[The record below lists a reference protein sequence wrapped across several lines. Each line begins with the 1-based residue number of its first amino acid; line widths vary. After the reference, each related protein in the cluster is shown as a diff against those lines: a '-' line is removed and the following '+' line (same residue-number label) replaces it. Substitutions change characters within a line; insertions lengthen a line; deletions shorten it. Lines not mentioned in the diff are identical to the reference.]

1 MWLLL
6 VPLLSDPDSPL
17 GAAAFCIGLVSTRNM
32 SAVTLSK
39 SLQVAL
45 LQFHAGADKA
55 ANLKKVT
62 EYITRALA
70 HTPRPDLLVLPEC
83 FQSPYAVDQFKN
95 YAEKIPDG
103 ETTQLLSQLA
113 KKNRVAIIGGSIPEF
128 DESDGGLYN
137 TSVVFN
143 PAGDVVAKHR
153 KVHLFDISIPGGI
166 TFKESDSLKPGN
178 KATVFEVPEL
188 ETVFGLA
195 ICYDIRFPELAMI
208 ASRRGAGV
216 MAYPGA
222 FNTVTGPKFWTK
234 FAVARAIDN
243 QNYVLMCSPARNPA
257 GGYQAYGHS
266 MVVDPSGNVLVEAG
280 HNEDIVYAEL
290 KRDVIEEARRNIP
303 ISVQR
308 RFDIYDDVSKDPVVS
323 AL

>member
-1 MWLLL
+1 
-6 VPLLSDPDSPL
+6 
-17 GAAAFCIGLVSTRNM
+17 M

-45 LQFHAGADKA
+45 LQFHASSNKA
-55 ANLKKVT
+55 ANLIKVT
-62 EYITRALA
+62 EFIKKAVSNN
-70 HTPRPDLLVLPEC
+70 PKPQLLVLPEC

-103 ETTQLLSQLA
+103 ETTQLLSKLA
-113 KKNRVAIIGGSIPEF
+113 RENKISIIGGSIPEF
-128 DESDGGLYN
+128 DELDGGLYN

-143 PAGDVVAKHR
+143 SFGEIIAKHR

-166 TFKESDSLKPGN
+166 TFKESDSLRPGN
-178 KATVFEVPEL
+178 KATVFEIPEI
-188 ETVFGLA
+188 ESKFGLA

-208 ASRRGAGV
+208 ASRRGAGI

-222 FNTVTGPKFWTK
+222 FNTITGPKFWTK

-243 QNYVLMCSPARNPA
+243 QNYVLMCSPARNPS
-257 GGYQAYGHS
+257 GGYQSYGHS
-266 MVVDPSGNVLVEAG
+266 MVVDPNGNVLIEAG
-280 HNEDIVYAEL
+280 HDEEIIYCEL
-290 KRDVIEEARRNIP
+290 KKEIIEEARKSIP
-303 ISVQR
+303 ISIQR
-308 RFDIYDDVSKDPVVS
+308 RFDIYDDVSKDPIVS

>member
-1 MWLLL
+1 
-6 VPLLSDPDSPL
+6 
-17 GAAAFCIGLVSTRNM
+17 M
-32 SAVTLSK
+32 SAVKLSK

-45 LQFHAGADKA
+45 LQFHANADKT

-62 EYITRALA
+62 EFIQTALK
-70 HTPRPDLLVLPEC
+70 HSPKPQLIMLPEC
-83 FQSPYAVDQFKN
+83 FQSPYAVDEFKN

-103 ETTQLLSQLA
+103 ETTKLLSKLA
-113 KKNRVAIIGGSIPEF
+113 KDNEVSIIGGSIPEF

-143 PAGDVVAKHR
+143 SNGEIIAKHR
-153 KVHLFDISIPGGI
+153 KVHLFDISIPNGI

-178 KATVFEVPEL
+178 KATVFEIPEI
-188 ETVFGLA
+188 ETKFGLG

-208 ASRRGAGV
+208 ASRKGAGI

-234 FAVARAIDN
+234 FAIARAIDN
-243 QNYVLMCSPARNPA
+243 QNYVLMCSPARNPN

-266 MVVDPSGNVLVEAG
+266 MVVDPNGEILVEAG
-280 HNEDIVYAEL
+280 HDEEIVYAEL
-290 KRDVIEEARRNIP
+290 KKDIITEARNNIP
-303 ISVQR
+303 ITIQR
-308 RFDIYDDVSKDPVVS
+308 RFDIYDDVSKDPTVS
-323 AL
+323 AK

>member
-1 MWLLL
+1 
-6 VPLLSDPDSPL
+6 
-17 GAAAFCIGLVSTRNM
+17 M

-45 LQFHAGADKA
+45 LQFHAGADKS

-62 EYITRALA
+62 DFIQRALS
-70 HTPRPDLLVLPEC
+70 HTPKPELLVLPEC

-95 YAEKIPDG
+95 YAENIPDG
-103 ETTQLLSQLA
+103 ETTQLLSRLA
-113 KKNRVAIIGGSIPEF
+113 RENSVSIIGGSIPEF
-128 DESDGGLYN
+128 DEADGGLYN
-137 TSVVFN
+137 TSVVFD
-143 PAGDVVAKHR
+143 PSGKIVTKHR

-166 TFKESDSLKPGN
+166 TFKESDSLRPGN
-178 KATVFEVPEL
+178 KATVFEIPEID
-188 ETVFGLA
+188 TKFGLG

-243 QNYVLMCSPARNPA
+243 QNYVLMCSPARNTKSD
-257 GGYQAYGHS
+257 GYQSYGHS
-266 MVVDPSGNVLVEAG
+266 MVVDPSGNVLGELD
-280 HNEDIVYAEL
+280 HDEDILYAEL
-290 KRDVIEEARRNIP
+290 KKDVVEEARRNIP
-303 ISVQR
+303 ISIQR
-308 RFDIYDDVSKDPVVS
+308 RFDIYNDVSKDPVVS
-323 AL
+323 AM

>member
-1 MWLLL
+1 
-6 VPLLSDPDSPL
+6 
-17 GAAAFCIGLVSTRNM
+17 M

-55 ANLKKVT
+55 ANLKKT
-62 EYITRALA
+62 TDFILKALS
-70 HTPRPDLLVLPEC
+70 HTPKPELLVLPEC
-83 FQSPYAVDQFKN
+83 FQSPYAVDQFSN

-103 ETTQLLSQLA
+103 ETTKLLSKLA
-113 KKNRVAIIGGSIPEF
+113 RENRVSILGGSIPEL
-128 DESDGGLYN
+128 DESTNALYN
-137 TSVVFN
+137 TSVVFDPN
-143 PAGDVVAKHR
+143 GEIVAKHR

-178 KATVFEVPEL
+178 KATVFEIPQI
-188 ETVFGLA
+188 ETKFGLA

-208 ASRRGAGV
+208 ASRRGAGI

-243 QNYVLMCSPARNPA
+243 QNYVLMCSPARNPN
-257 GGYQAYGHS
+257 GGYQSYGHS
-266 MVVDPSGNVLVEAG
+266 MVVDPNGDIVVESG
-280 HNEDIVYAEL
+280 HDEDIIYAEL
-290 KRDVIEEARRNIP
+290 KKDVVDQARRNIS
-303 ISVQR
+303 ISIQR
-308 RFDIYDDVSKDPVVS
+308 HFHIYDDVSKDPIVS
-323 AL
+323 DI

>member
-1 MWLLL
+1 
-6 VPLLSDPDSPL
+6 
-17 GAAAFCIGLVSTRNM
+17 M

-45 LQFHAGADKA
+45 LQFHAGADKS
-55 ANLKKVT
+55 ANLQKVT
-62 EYITRALA
+62 EFIKKALN
-70 HTPRPDLLVLPEC
+70 HTPKPQLLVLPEC

-103 ETTQLLSQLA
+103 ETTQLLSKLA
-113 KKNRVAIIGGSIPEF
+113 KENNVSIIGGSIPEL
-128 DESDGGLYN
+128 DETDGSLYN
-137 TSVVFN
+137 TSVVFDPN
-143 PAGDVVAKHR
+143 GEIVAKHR

-178 KATVFEVPEL
+178 KATVFEIPQID
-188 ETVFGLA
+188 TIFGLG
-195 ICYDIRFPELAMI
+195 ICYDIRFPELATI
-208 ASRRGAGV
+208 ASRRGAGI

-234 FAVARAIDN
+234 FSVARAIDN
-243 QNYVLMCSPARNPA
+243 QNYVLMCSPARNPN
-257 GGYQAYGHS
+257 GGYQSYGHS
-266 MVVDPSGNVLVEAG
+266 MVVDPNGNILVELG
-280 HNEDIVYAEL
+280 HEEDIAYAEL
-290 KRDVIEEARRNIP
+290 KKDKIVEARKNIP

-308 RFDIYDDVSKDPVVS
+308 RFDIYDDVSKNPKVS

>member
-1 MWLLL
+1 
-6 VPLLSDPDSPL
+6 
-17 GAAAFCIGLVSTRNM
+17 M

-45 LQFHAGADKA
+45 LQFHAGADKS

-62 EYITRALA
+62 EFISKALSNS
-70 HTPRPDLLVLPEC
+70 PKPELLVLPEC

-103 ETTQLLSQLA
+103 ETTQLLSKLA
-113 KKNRVAIIGGSIPEF
+113 RENKISIIGGSIPEF

-137 TSVVFN
+137 TSVVFDSN
-143 PAGDVVAKHR
+143 GKIIAKHR

-178 KATVFEVPEL
+178 KATVFEIPEI
-188 ETVFGLA
+188 ETKFGLA

-208 ASRRGAGV
+208 ASRRGAGI

-243 QNYVLMCSPARNPA
+243 QNYVLMCSPARNILSD
-257 GGYQAYGHS
+257 GYQSYGHS
-266 MVVDPSGNVLVEAG
+266 MVVDPNGNILVEAG
-280 HNEDIVYAEL
+280 HDEEIVYAEL
-290 KRDVIEEARRNIP
+290 RKDIVEEARRNIP